1 MYQEHLSIITRVS
14 RLLFYSKV
22 TLRLREISDLPIWIR
37 TKKNRE
43 PFLFSNFFDFF
54 PMTNSR
60 IKHLFAWCIM
70 ELFGQRDARR
80 MISWIR
86 STDKE
91 YGSVYGVV
99 QPFSMMIIKKER
111 ISFFFSRNVKFNIDT
126 WWLSMETSNQDV

>member
-1 MYQEHLSIITRVS
+1 
-14 RLLFYSKV
+14 
-22 TLRLREISDLPIWIR
+22 
-37 TKKNRE
+37 
-43 PFLFSNFFDFF
+43 
-54 PMTNSR
+54 
-60 IKHLFAWCIM
+60 M